1 MVGWWVSMPAG
12 GDAACLPTFIS
23 IMYSVTA
30 LRGLR
35 GSLGPAPTD
44 ARPPSS
50 SSAALFLLLLLFSP
64 SVLARPPAAGAT
76 AEGARGGSSTA

>member
-1 MVGWWVSMPAG
+1 MSVS
-12 GDAACLPTFIS
+12 CNRLTFIS

-44 ARPPSS
+44 ARAPSS
-50 SSAALFLLLLLFSP
+50 SSAARFLLLLFSP

-76 AEGARGGSSTA
+76 AEGAKGGSSTA